1 MIEYKQSL
9 DVISQFWKEKVLQM
23 CLIKCIKKEKLSF
36 QMCVKVEQMMLLE
49 KAVSV
54 TLPLNRDMQGN
65 EQFLTIVATVNYH
78 TNTSNLR
85 LQYVQAFRA
94 A

>member
-1 MIEYKQSL
+1 MSSANSERKRYCKCVSL
-9 DVISQFWKEKVLQM
+9 SVY
-23 CLIKCIKKEKLSF
+23 KKEKLSF

-85 LQYVQAFRA
+85 LQYLQAFRA
-94 A
+94 ASGFVVLY